1 MKFFVTRNPIVQLK
15 FNFDDSYER
24 YSLLNFGTFL
34 LRKQIN
40 KKTGRSPI
48 WWEGPKRQVRLVPT
62 QVMSYGLTEPANLTR
77 QILYIF
83 RKFFPSQLSMFE
95 IRATNHNPLIHI

>member
-34 LRKQIN
+34 LRKQI
-40 KKTGRSPI
+40 KKKQAAALYGGKAQNASSACPNAGDVI
-48 WWEGPKRQVRLVPT
+48 W
-62 QVMSYGLTEPANLTR
+62 AD
-77 QILYIF
+77 
-83 RKFFPSQLSMFE
+83 
-95 IRATNHNPLIHI
+95 